1 MPRALFV
8 ATLLVSVFSSTASLA
23 QPPFG
28 RRPVADRVPENVQFV
43 ADVPYAGTDNPR
55 QMLDLLVPKADS
67 ETPRP
72 VVAFVHGGAWLGG
85 DKRPALAQVARF
97 AASGEYAAVSIGYR
111 LSGEAKWPAQIHDC
125 KAAIRWIKANAEKYN
140 LDPDKIG
147 IWGSSAGGHLVAV
160 LGTSAGVEEMDGTL
174 GSHADQS
181 TSVACVA
188 DFFGP
193 TDFTQMSKAKH
204 ANSPIDHDDARAPEA
219 LLIGGAIPDNKEK
232 AATANPITYVTENDP
247 PFLIV
252 HGTEDPLV
260 PFNQSELLNGALQ
273 KADVTTTL
281 IAVEGGGHGQGFPP
295 EANNLV
301 RRFFDHYLRGK
312 ESEWH
317 DQTIQASSEQ
327 VRRRPR

>member
-8 ATLLVSVFSSTASLA
+8 ATLIATVLASTSTHA
-23 QPPFG
+23 QPGLG
-28 RRPVADRVPENVQFV
+28 RRNATDRVPENVQFV

-55 QMLDLLVPKADS
+55 QTLDLLVPKAESDK
-67 ETPRP
+67 PRP
-72 VVAFVHGGAWLGG
+72 VVAFIHGGAWLGG
-85 DKRPALAQVARF
+85 DKRPALAQVAKF
-97 AASGEYAAVSIGYR
+97 AASGDYAAVSIGYR

-140 LDPDKIG
+140 LDADKIG

-160 LGTSAGVEEMDGTL
+160 LGTSAGVEEMDGKL
-174 GSHADQS
+174 GPHTDQS

-193 TDFTQMSKAKH
+193 TDFSQMSKAKH

-219 LLIGGAIPDNKEK
+219 LLIGGAIPENKEK
-232 AATANPITYVTENDP
+232 AATANPITYVSENDP

-260 PFNQSELLNGALQ
+260 PFNQSELLHEALQ

-281 IAVEGGGHGQGFPP
+281 IAVDGGGHGQGFPP
-295 EANNLV
+295 EADRMV
-301 RRFFDHYLRGK
+301 RRFFEHHLRGE
-312 ESEWH
+312 ESDWH
-317 DQTIQASSEQ
+317 DQTIQA
-327 VRRRPR
+327 R